1 MRKVECILF
10 YCDDRPGN
18 LQTISVQ
25 SVCNCAPRMQME
37 NKKKSLSEY
46 FSDLINP
53 APTSFDPED
62 DVYPDTAAKV
72 VENLIEFSD
81 EERSFNTFRKRRLDF
96 VEDCS
101 ERYDGAKI
109 SRKALTS
116 ERGDTDDELELR
128 NEASSGTE
136 DSYTSE
142 DESVESHED
151 CHVEMNKSSMLE
163 HNDEENTFQHISSRS
178 KESEVEK
185 AISIRNQLNLWDSL
199 LQCRIKLQKTLTAAN
214 KLPQYD
220 ILEHFITQGG
230 SKFKAEIQQTKHIVA
245 TLLGNFLAFQT
256 KLLKSYPETRNLGK
270 KTTSEC
276 SVREVD
282 EISSDSGEEEANES
296 SDNEVQ
302 EPKEHD
308 TKHQSLEHYA
318 ELISHHH
325 NKYSEYRNAIIQKWN
340 DKTRVLVGKVSS
352 RNFSTFE
359 QSTLK
364 QIEQI
369 LSGHQRLIQRSQL
382 KRSSYNIL
390 GQELLPK
397 EQKNAEGSVAF
408 TNADNLKTDQEGFKE
423 YSTEIYD
430 DTDYYH
436 QLLRELIERKSSD
449 VTDPVQLGRQW
460 LELQKLRSKMKRKID
475 TKATK
480 GRKIRYV
487 VHSKLVNYMAP
498 VSQSLFSEEAKTE
511 LFNSLFGKGS
521 GQ

>member
-1 MRKVECILF
+1 
-10 YCDDRPGN
+10 
-18 LQTISVQ
+18 
-25 SVCNCAPRMQME
+25 MQME
-37 NKKKSLSEY
+37 TKKKSLSEC

-62 DVYPDTAAKV
+62 DVYPDTVAKV
-72 VENLIEFSD
+72 VENLIEYSD
-81 EERSFNTFRKRRLDF
+81 EERSFRTFRKRRLDS
-96 VEDCS
+96 VEECS

-116 ERGDTDDELELR
+116 ERGDADDELELG
-128 NEASSGTE
+128 NETSSGTD

-142 DESVESHED
+142 DESVEGQED
-151 CHVEMNKSSMLE
+151 CHVEMNKSLVLE
-163 HNDEENTFQHISSRS
+163 RNDEENSFQHISSSR

-185 AISIRNQLNLWDSL
+185 AIAIRNQLNLWDSL

-214 KLPQYD
+214 KLPPYN
-220 ILEHFITQGG
+220 ILEHFFTQGG
-230 SKFKAEIQQTKHIVA
+230 SKFKAEIQRTKHVVA
-245 TLLGNFLAFQT
+245 ALLGNLLAFQT
-256 KLLKSYPETRNLGK
+256 KLLKSYPETRNLEK
-270 KTTSEC
+270 HTNEC
-276 SVREVD
+276 STHELD
-282 EISSDSGEEEANES
+282 EIYSDSGEEEANES

-302 EPKEHD
+302 EHD

-325 NKYSEYRNAIIQKWN
+325 KKYSEYRNAVIQKWN

-369 LSGHQRLIQRSQL
+369 LSSRQRLIQRSQL

-390 GQELLPK
+390 GQELLPQ
-397 EQKNAEGSVAF
+397 EQKNTEGSVTF
-408 TNADNLKTDQEGFKE
+408 TNADNLKTDEEGFKE

-475 TKATK
+475 TRATK
-480 GRKIRYV
+480 GRKIRYIA
-487 VHSKLVNYMAP
+487 HSKLVNYMAP
-498 VSQSLFSEEAKTE
+498 VSHSLFSEEGKTE

-521 GQ
+521 GQY

>member
-1 MRKVECILF
+1 
-10 YCDDRPGN
+10 
-18 LQTISVQ
+18 
-25 SVCNCAPRMQME
+25 MQME
-37 NKKKSLSEY
+37 TKKKSLSEC
-46 FSDLINP
+46 FADLINP

-62 DVYPDTAAKV
+62 DVYPDNVAKV
-72 VENLIEFSD
+72 VENVVEFSD

-96 VEDCS
+96 VEEYS

-116 ERGDTDDELELR
+116 ECGHTGDELQLG

-142 DESVESHED
+142 GESVESQED
-151 CHVEMNKSSMLE
+151 CHVEINKSSVLE
-163 HNDEENTFQHISSRS
+163 HNDEENIFQHISSRS

-185 AISIRNQLNLWDSL
+185 AIAIRNQLNLWDSL

-214 KLPQYD
+214 KLPQYN
-220 ILEHFITQGG
+220 ILEHFITHGG
-230 SKFKAEIQQTKHIVA
+230 SKFKAEIQRTRHIV
-245 TLLGNFLAFQT
+245 TKLLGNFLAFQT
-256 KLLKSYPETRNLGK
+256 KLLKSYPETRNLE

-276 SVREVD
+276 SSREVD

-302 EPKEHD
+302 EQKEHD

-325 NKYSEYRNAIIQKWN
+325 KKYSEYRNAVVQKWN

-369 LSGHQRLIQRSQL
+369 LSSRQRLIQRSQL

-390 GQELLPK
+390 GQELLPQ
-397 EQKNAEGSVAF
+397 EQKNTEGSVAF
-408 TNADNLKTDQEGFKE
+408 TNADNLKKDQEGFKE

-475 TKATK
+475 TRATK
-480 GRKIRYV
+480 GRKVRYI

-498 VSQSLFSEEAKTE
+498 VSQSVFSEEAKTE

>member
-1 MRKVECILF
+1 
-10 YCDDRPGN
+10 
-18 LQTISVQ
+18 
-25 SVCNCAPRMQME
+25 MQME
-37 NKKKSLSEY
+37 TKKKSLSEC
-46 FSDLINP
+46 FSDLLNP
-53 APTSFDPED
+53 APSSFDPED
-62 DVYPDTAAKV
+62 DVYPDTVAKV
-72 VENLIEFSD
+72 VENVNEFSD
-81 EERSFNTFRKRRLDF
+81 EERSLNTFRKRRLDF
-96 VEDCS
+96 DEECN
-101 ERYDGAKI
+101 ERYVGAKI
-109 SRKALTS
+109 SRIALKT
-116 ERGDTDDELELR
+116 ERGDDTDDESEVD

-142 DESVESHED
+142 DESVEGQED
-151 CHVEMNKSSMLE
+151 CHVEISKSSKLQLE
-163 HNDEENTFQHISSRS
+163 HYDEDNIFQHISSRS
-178 KESEVEK
+178 KDSEVEK
-185 AISIRNQLNLWDSL
+185 AIAIRNQLNLWDSL

-214 KLPQYD
+214 KLPQYN

-230 SKFKAEIQQTKHIVA
+230 SKFKAEIQRTKHIVS

-256 KLLKSYPETRNLGK
+256 KLLKSYPETRNLEK

-276 SVREVD
+276 TAREVD
-282 EISSDSGEEEANES
+282 EISSDSGEEEANKS
-296 SDNEVQ
+296 VDNEVQ
-302 EPKEHD
+302 EQKERGS
-308 TKHQSLEHYA
+308 KHQSLEHYA

-325 NKYSEYRNAIIQKWN
+325 KKYSEYRNAVIQKWN
-340 DKTRVLVGKVSS
+340 DKTRVLAGKVSS

-369 LSGHQRLIQRSQL
+369 LSSHQRLIQRSQL

-390 GQELLPK
+390 GQDLLPQ
-397 EQKNAEGSVAF
+397 EQKNTEGSVAF
-408 TNADNLKTDQEGFKE
+408 TNADNLNTDQEGSKE

-475 TKATK
+475 TRATK

-521 GQ
+521 GR

>member
-1 MRKVECILF
+1 
-10 YCDDRPGN
+10 
-18 LQTISVQ
+18 
-25 SVCNCAPRMQME
+25 MQME
-37 NKKKSLSEY
+37 SKKKSLSEC

-53 APTSFDPED
+53 APASFDPED
-62 DVYPDTAAKV
+62 DGYPDLVAKV
-72 VENLIEFSD
+72 VENVIEFSD
-81 EERSFNTFRKRRLDF
+81 EERSLNTCRKRRLDF
-96 VEDCS
+96 IEECN

-109 SRKALTS
+109 SRKALKT
-116 ERGDTDDELELR
+116 ERGDTDDELEVG

-142 DESVESHED
+142 DESVESQED
-151 CHVEMNKSSMLE
+151 CHVEMNRSSMLQLE
-163 HNDEENTFQHISSRS
+163 HKDEENIFQHISTRS
-178 KESEVEK
+178 MESEVEK
-185 AISIRNQLNLWDSL
+185 AIAIRNQLNLWDSL
-199 LQCRIKLQKTLTAAN
+199 LQCRIKLQTTLTAAN

-220 ILEHFITQGG
+220 IFEHFITHGG
-230 SKFKAEIQQTKHIVA
+230 SKFKAEVQRTKHVVA

-256 KLLKSYPETRNLGK
+256 KLLKSYPETRNLEK

-282 EISSDSGEEEANES
+282 EISSDAGEEEGNKS
-296 SDNEVQ
+296 SDNEVLEQ
-302 EPKEHD
+302 KECD
-308 TKHQSLEHYA
+308 TNNQSLEHYA
-318 ELISHHH
+318 ELISHRHK
-325 NKYSEYRNAIIQKWN
+325 KYAEYRNAVIQKWN

-369 LSGHQRLIQRSQL
+369 LSSRQRLIQRSQL

-390 GQELLPK
+390 GQKLLPQ
-397 EQKNAEGSVAF
+397 EEKNTEGTVAF
-408 TNADNLKTDQEGFKE
+408 TNTDNLKTDQEGSKE

-475 TKATK
+475 TRATK

-498 VSQSLFSEEAKTE
+498 ISQRLFSKEATAE